1 MIVMFLE
8 WSSLADSFN
17 LPLQSSKSVNDKS
30 NNWSLLNESDNNQYD
45 NSTYGTQSPSIMS
58 KPDYNKYKKPTT
70 YHNEPRDYTGKY
82 INNETQPLSEI
93 VVDRSIDKL
102 KEKKQCNNVLD
113 SLDIINQLNS
123 NNNSSNNNSSNNNNS
138 NNNYHGKTSN
148 KISYSDI
155 KNQNTIH
162 RNQNMNIKKYKKSVI
177 VNKPSVV
184 NNKEINIY
192 KQKKNEEKWTIIVMT
207 FIGTLLLLSC
217 SKY

>member
-1 MIVMFLE
+1 MFLE
-8 WSSLADSFN
+8 WYSLADSFN
-17 LPLQSSKSVNDKS
+17 LPLQSSKSVNDNS

-45 NSTYGTQSPSIMS
+45 NSTYGRQSPSIMS

-82 INNETQPLSEI
+82 INNDTQPLSEI

-102 KEKKQCNNVLD
+102 KDKTQCKNVLD
-113 SLDIINQLNS
+113 SLDIINQLN
-123 NNNSSNNNSSNNNNS
+123 SNNNSSNNNNS